1 MADKC
6 LTRIENVLKKSSIA
20 TEKAQGILDDIKK
33 AQSETKITDLDET
46 ITSKLA
52 DGVLKR
58 QALQKKINK
67 LNALEDEVK
76 VRNTVEYVL
85 KEFPNDPVEGLT
97 AVLVGS
103 NLQKSGSRSSVAL
116 AQLAYYRDLL
126 VSFNAKLRENKV
138 DSLFAE
144 ANADIEKKVAR
155 VIWEVGSGKEVTV
168 KDKDIV
174 TLGKLINEFSG
185 EYFIN
190 LRDREYNS
198 DKTDKI
204 NNMTGNIPDL
214 YDPASKYN
222 GIYPNSFKSTD
233 FEPSIRGRK
242 LYIPIDCWFGQDSYM
257 NIPLISLQYQIM
269 HIKVLFRPIKELYV
283 VSNQLNDEYIDNY
296 LFNEFPT
303 YHNINFI
310 INSDGEDLDKNLYNL
325 KGQIIDAINANDDE
339 INLQQSDT
347 TLDILFKLSV
357 LIKDN

>member
-6 LTRIENVLKKSSIA
+6 LTRIEDVLKKSSIA

-33 AQSETKITDLDET
+33 AQSETKIKDLDET
-46 ITSKLA
+46 ITSELA

-144 ANADIEKKVAR
+144 ANADIEKK
-155 VIWEVGSGKEVTV
+155 S
-168 KDKDIV
+168 
-174 TLGKLINEFSG
+174 
-185 EYFIN
+185 
-190 LRDREYNS
+190 
-198 DKTDKI
+198 
-204 NNMTGNIPDL
+204 
-214 YDPASKYN
+214 
-222 GIYPNSFKSTD
+222 
-233 FEPSIRGRK
+233 
-242 LYIPIDCWFGQDSYM
+242 C
-257 NIPLISLQYQIM
+257 
-269 HIKVLFRPIKELYV
+269 
-283 VSNQLNDEYIDNY
+283 
-296 LFNEFPT
+296 
-303 YHNINFI
+303 
-310 INSDGEDLDKNLYNL
+310 
-325 KGQIIDAINANDDE
+325 
-339 INLQQSDT
+339 
-347 TLDILFKLSV
+347 
-357 LIKDN
+357 